1 MTRSLVDWISKLTSS
16 HSTTAAVGMERFDAY
31 LPPLNLLT
39 FDFPIVTVVGTNG
52 KGSVVAGLQT
62 MYLSQGY
69 SVGSYTS
76 PHLFHWEERIC
87 VNGEPVSEQL
97 IVSAFERIDAVST
110 GAWLSLFDYFT
121 LAALFIF
128 KQHN

>member
-62 MYLSQGY
+62 MYLLHKTMTVRS
-69 SVGSYTS
+69 
-76 PHLFHWEERIC
+76 
-87 VNGEPVSEQL
+87 N
-97 IVSAFERIDAVST
+97 
-110 GAWLSLFDYFT
+110 
-121 LAALFIF
+121 
-128 KQHN
+128 